1 MKDENEDENTVYDE
15 EVWKAVRK
23 SRNDTE
29 EWDDGL
35 HAVDAKGDPIYC
47 CEECGETNQNKFQL
61 DDDRGEVYCKEC
73 GNCVE
78 DVVIDMSAPTRR
90 FSADDPSVDNAHYGA
105 PISDLYADRGL
116 PTTFNPMEAS
126 PESRR
131 KSFILRRIN
140 QQTVTNKERNLAVA
154 LRDIERVVSRGALP
168 KSVHAEAVRVYRD
181 AVDKQLIRGRSI
193 EGMVAASLYTACRM
207 VGVPRSLD
215 EIADLTRTG
224 RKEIAR
230 NYNTLKKNIMRL
242 KKMRPP
248 SPEQYLD
255 RYIGAL
261 NLSLGVRNR
270 ASTLMQICFNGGMN
284 QGRNPIGIVAACI
297 YISCVEGN
305 ERRTQRQIARE
316 LEITEVTIRNRYKE
330 AMAIL
335 ATLKESEE

>member
-1 MKDENEDENTVYDE
+1 MSETTDEMDVYDDAMWDAALKSSNRVEVVDEELAQFDEDGYSTKENEGWDCFECDNKGVEKFTTDE
-15 EVWKAVRK
+15 
-23 SRNDTE
+23 
-29 EWDDGL
+29 
-35 HAVDAKGDPIYC
+35 
-47 CEECGETNQNKFQL
+47 
-61 DDDRGEVYCKEC
+61 DRGEVTCNNC
-73 GNCVE
+73 GACVE
-78 DVVIDMSAPTRR
+78 SNLIDLSAPTRR

-116 PTTFNPMEAS
+116 PTTFNPMEAKAS
-126 PESRR
+126 DRR
-131 KSFILRRIN
+131 KSFILKRIN

-154 LRDIERVVSRGALP
+154 LRDIERVVSRGGLP
-168 KSVHAEAVRVYRD
+168 KTVHEEAVRVYRD

-207 VGVPRSLD
+207 CGVPRSLD
-215 EIADLTRTG
+215 EVADLTRTG

-230 NYNTLKKNIMRL
+230 NYNTLKKNIRRL

-261 NLSLGVRNR
+261 NLTLKVRNR
-270 ASTLMQICFNGGMN
+270 ALTLMQDCFDGGMN

-297 YISCVEGN
+297 YISCVECN

-335 ATLKESEE
+335 ETKE